1 MERFEFDYDRAAEEF
16 LNRHDVDHL
25 LPRCTALF
33 IDEAQ
38 DMGPSTLRLLLSL
51 VEQGDP
57 NDINSRAA
65 HIFYDNAQNIYGRKT
80 PTWSEF
86 GLDMRGRSTIM
97 RESFR
102 STKPITEFAVNVLSR
117 LSKDDARKDQ
127 DELVNLG
134 LIEPITRD
142 GQQWLDVRY
151 NQIHG
156 PSPIFRSFD
165 SRNEELDRIA
175 KHIRYLTQEEAVLP
189 KDICVI
195 YNGKRTLE
203 ALQNK
208 LAPDLAK
215 IGIELSHQTSSSFE
229 RKDNTLVL
237 TTSNSYKGYESEVI
251 IIPGVDQFVT
261 GKGEILANNLYV
273 AMTRARSLLAIYG
286 TRNGSSS
293 ARQIFETLNSCTD
306 LLKTKADVAS
316 ETSRLDA
323 FNNLLEQIGVEHRN
337 WLKQLWTRFDI
348 KQEPIF
354 DEAGNVLSQPLFW
367 FNDGDLRYLVVSD
380 DKATTTSIPNAI
392 LLKVGDP
399 IPAS

>member
-1 MERFEFDYDRAAEEF
+1 M
-16 LNRHDVDHL
+16 
-25 LPRCTALF
+25 
-33 IDEAQ
+33 
-38 DMGPSTLRLLLSL
+38 
-51 VEQGDP
+51 
-57 NDINSRAA
+57 
-65 HIFYDNAQNIYGRKT
+65 
-80 PTWSEF
+80 
-86 GLDMRGRSTIM
+86 
-97 RESFR
+97 
-102 STKPITEFAVNVLSR
+102 
-117 LSKDDARKDQ
+117 
-127 DELVNLG
+127 
-134 LIEPITRD
+134 
-142 GQQWLDVRY
+142 
-151 NQIHG
+151 
-156 PSPIFRSFD
+156 
-165 SRNEELDRIA
+165 DRIA

-215 IGIELSHQTSSSFE
+215 IGIELSHQTNRPFE
-229 RKDNTLVL
+229 RNDNTLVM
-237 TTSNSYKGYESEVI
+237 TTSHSYKGYESEVI

-293 ARQIFETLNSCTD
+293 GPQIFETLNSCTE

-323 FNNLLEQIGVEHRN
+323 VNNLLEQIGVEHRN

-367 FNDGDLRYLVVSD
+367 FNDGDLRYLVLSD
-380 DKATTTSIPNAI
+380 SNDVTTTSIPNAI